1 MKITLVMVVSVNGKS
16 TRNSQQDQSWASEED
31 QVHLQKL
38 ISDNNLIV
46 MGGNT
51 YRTAKTHI
59 KPSEGKLRVVVTH
72 DTEEFDQDKID
83 GQLEF
88 INSNAKELVS
98 KLEERGFE
106 EMILLSGENLNK
118 EFFEEKLVDEI
129 YLTVEPYLFG
139 SGKGV
144 ISESGLDIKLQL
156 LEMQKLNERGT
167 ILLRY
172 KVVE

>member
-1 MKITLVMVVSVNGKS
+1 MHVTLVMVVSVNGKS
-16 TRNSQQDQSWASEED
+16 KKNFQQDQSWASEED

-38 ISDNNLIV
+38 IANNNLIV

-72 DTEEFDQDKID
+72 DPEEFDQDKID
-83 GQLEF
+83 EQLEF

-118 EFFEEKLVDEI
+118 EFFEEKLIDEI
-129 YLTVEPYLFG
+129 YLTVEPYIFG
-139 SGKGV
+139 SGKGILSDANLEV
-144 ISESGLDIKLQL
+144 NLEL
-156 LEMQKLNERGT
+156 LEMEKINTQGT
-167 ILLRY
+167 LLLKY